1 MSRFTRLV
9 LGGAVALLA
18 AAPLAPAHAITCT
31 TPATQPACTTYGK
44 VCSALSTHDQ
54 LHQLLCTLN

>member
-18 AAPLAPAHAITCT
+18 AAPVAPAHAITCT
-31 TPATQPACTTYGK
+31 PADQAACTAYAT
-44 VCSALSTHDQ
+44 VCSRLSTHDQ
-54 LHQLLCTLN
+54 IHRLVCDFS

>member
-18 AAPLAPAHAITCT
+18 AAPLAPANAVTCT
-31 TPATQPACTTYGK
+31 TPATQPACAAYAT
-44 VCSALSTHDQ
+44 VCSRLSTHDQ
-54 LHQLLCTLN
+54 IHRLVCDFN

>member
-18 AAPLAPAHAITCT
+18 AAPVAPAHAITCT
-31 TPATQPACTTYGK
+31 PADQAACTAYGK
-44 VCSALSTHDQ
+44 VCAALSTHDQ